1 MGRALSREVF
11 VAEGTVAG
19 LKPDP
24 GYGAER
30 KWQKLWRS
38 MPEHICCLIFSS
50 FFEPS
55 CKQGHEGRVGEGK
68 SEESNAMTLFPLSV
82 PKSTP

>member
-1 MGRALSREVF
+1 MMEINLMKVNCGTALSREVF

-38 MPEHICCLIFSS
+38 MPEHTCCLIFSS
-50 FFEPS
+50 FFEPLVS
-55 CKQGHEGRVGEGK
+55 RHTKGG
-68 SEESNAMTLFPLSV
+68 
-82 PKSTP
+82 